1 MALHNKKKAFMVA
14 MGSYGCVLPFQAIG
28 FDAVVLTDENMN
40 SVPQMVTRFA
50 NEECAIVFMEE
61 TVFERFLKDMNDINE
76 KTALAVVPIPDQT
89 GSKGIGFSSIRQSV
103 ERAGGMDIF
112 SVQ

>member
-1 MALHNKKKAFMVA
+1 MALHSKKKAFMVA

-28 FDAVVLTDENMN
+28 FESVVLTDENMS
-40 SVPQMVTRFA
+40 SVPQMIARFA
-50 NEECAIVFMEE
+50 KDECAIVFMEE
-61 TVFERFLKDMNDINE
+61 TVFQRFLKDVNDINE

-89 GSKGIGFSSIRQSV
+89 GSKNIGFNSIRQSV
-103 ERAGGMDIF
+103 ERAVGMDIF

>member
-1 MALHNKKKAFMVA
+1 MALHNKSKGFMVA

-28 FDAVVLTDENMN
+28 FESVVLTDDNMN
-40 SVPQMVTRFA
+40 SVPQLVAGFA
-50 NEECAIVFMEE
+50 KEECAILFMEE
-61 TVFERFLKDMNDINE
+61 TVFQRFIKDVNEINE

-89 GSKGIGFSSIRQSV
+89 GSRGIGFNSVRQSV
-103 ERAGGMDIF
+103 ERAVGMDIF